1 MTDLRRLTLTE
12 TFEPHVIRMTPA
24 QARALGASRIVSV
37 VPTDGGEAVIAPSG
51 RVGGVRVG
59 DLQVEVWPKE
69 KVKLAHLLFMLG
81 YAADPGFRPE
91 AIDAEAYDD
100 LWPAL
105 AESLARLA
113 ERALLG
119 GVLQGYRTIEESS
132 NVVRGRIRV
141 ADQLRRHP
149 GRIYPTEIAYDEYL
163 TDIAE
168 NQILR
173 TALRRMRSVPR
184 LRRDV
189 AARLTHLDNRLD
201 GVAVLRRGTTTP
213 AWRATRL
220 NARYVPALR
229 LAELILR
236 NTAAQAGDDG
246 VEIAAFVV
254 VMWKVFEDFVT
265 VALKEAI
272 AHQGRRSVAQQRWW
286 LDAERVD
293 LTPRVPMAIDLLEY
307 DGGAPHM
314 VYDAKYKASGGEG
327 RFPNADFYQMLAYCT
342 TIGLDR
348 ALLVYAQGGSPVD
361 RRVEN
366 SAVTI
371 REWPLDLSLTPEQML
386 ASIHEAVATA
396 SIPLSTSAEGNLV
409 SVTS

>member
-1 MTDLRRLTLTE
+1 VTDLRRLTLTE
-12 TFEPHVIRMTPA
+12 SSEPRVVRMTPA
-24 QARALGASRIVSV
+24 QARAFSASRIVSV
-37 VPTDGGEAVIAPSG
+37 VFTDGGDAVIAPRG

-91 AIDAEAYDD
+91 AIDAGAYDD

-113 ERALLG
+113 ERALFG
-119 GVLQGYRTIEESS
+119 GVLQGYRTTEDSS
-132 NVVRGRIRV
+132 DVVRGRIRV
-141 ADQLRRHP
+141 ADQLRTHP
-149 GRIYPTEIAYDEYL
+149 GCLYPIEIAYDEYL
-163 TDIAE
+163 IDIAE

-189 AARLTHLDNRLD
+189 AARLSHLENRLN
-201 GVAVLRRGTTTP
+201 GVTILRRGAAMP

-236 NTAAQAGDDG
+236 NTAAQAGDG
-246 VEIAAFVV
+246 GIEIASFVV

-272 AHQGRRSVAQQRWW
+272 ASRGRRSVAQQRWW
-286 LDAERVD
+286 LDAERID
-293 LTPRVPMAIDLLEY
+293 LTPRVPMAIDLIEY
-307 DGGAPHM
+307 DGGAPQM

-327 RFPNADFYQMLAYCT
+327 RYPNADFYQMLAYCT
-342 TIGLDR
+342 TIGIDR
-348 ALLVYAQGGSPVD
+348 AILVYAQGGSPVD
-361 RRVEN
+361 RQIEN
-366 SAVTI
+366 SAVRI
-371 REWPLDLSLTPEQML
+371 REWPLDLSLAPEEML
-386 ASIHEAVATA
+386 ASIHRAVATA
-396 SIPLSTSAEGNLV
+396 SLPLSAENEKDAHGL
-409 SVTS
+409 SS

>member
-1 MTDLRRLTLTE
+1 
-12 TFEPHVIRMTPA
+12 MTPA
-24 QARALGASRIVSV
+24 QARALGASRLVSV
-37 VPTDGGEAVIAPSG
+37 VVTEGGEAVITPNG
-51 RVGGVRVG
+51 RVGAVRVG

-91 AIDAEAYDD
+91 AIDAEAYDE

-105 AESLARLA
+105 AESLARLV

-132 NVVRGRIRV
+132 NVVRGRVRV

-189 AARLTHLDNRLD
+189 VARLTHLDNRLD
-201 GVAVLRRGTTTP
+201 GVAVLRRGVPSP

-229 LAELILR
+229 LSELVLR
-236 NTAAQAGDDG
+236 NAAARAGDDG

-265 VALKEAI
+265 VALKEEI

-286 LDAERVD
+286 LDAERTD
-293 LTPRVPMAIDLLEY
+293 LIPRVPMAIDLIEY
-307 DGGAPHM
+307 DGGAPH
-314 VYDAKYKASGGEG
+314 VIYDAKYKASGGEG
-327 RFPNADFYQMLAYCT
+327 RYPNADFYQMLAYCT
-342 TIGLDR
+342 TTGLDR
-348 ALLVYAQGGSPVD
+348 AILVYAQGGSPVD
-361 RRVEN
+361 RWVEN
-366 SAVTI
+366 SAVRI

-396 SIPLSTSAEGNLV
+396 SIPLSAGNKKVAQGVSA
-409 SVTS
+409 